1 MHWKTCLFAAV
12 MLGSTAAAQDFDVAE
27 EQVDFNNANIVVT
40 GTKVRSEFEGYSSS
54 VPLVGFQRQA
64 DFLLQPVR
72 VTGDTRDAKQRV
84 DEVYQT
90 IDRFVRAANAQGFT
104 VAYGDVVTTDVT
116 SANLRDLPLTNAGR
130 PDTSGITLYVTSK
143 LAETSVASA
152 QSRLAAL
159 LKGFS
164 PIGRALVEAGGSPSL
179 SIVGPDRY
187 RPQIADAVAKDAARM
202 AALFGQEYAVEVV
215 GLEGTVQWQRRGTTD
230 LFLYI
235 PYRLTITPRPRS

>member
-1 MHWKTCLFAAV
+1 MRRILPLLLALSASAAV
-12 MLGSTAAAQDFDVAE
+12 AQDFEVAE
-27 EQVDFNNANIVVT
+27 EEVDFNSANIVVT
-40 GTKVRSEFEGYSSS
+40 GTKIRSDFDGYSSS
-54 VPLVGFQRQA
+54 VPLVGYQRQA

-72 VTGDTRDAKQRV
+72 ITGDTRDAKQRV

-90 IDRFVRAANAQGFT
+90 IAGFMRAANAQGFT
-104 VAYGDVVTTDVT
+104 IAYGDVVTTDVT

-130 PDTSGITLYVTSK
+130 PDTSGITLFVTTR
-143 LAETSVASA
+143 LAEMDVATA

-159 LKGFS
+159 VKGFK
-164 PIGRALVEAGGSPSL
+164 PVGRALVENGGSPSL

-187 RPQIADAVAKDAARM
+187 RPQIAEAVAKDAGRM
-202 AALFGQEYAVEVV
+202 AGLFGEGYAVEVT

-235 PYRLTITPRPRS
+235 PYRLTITPRR

>member
-1 MHWKTCLFAAV
+1 MRQILPFLLALSANAA
-12 MLGSTAAAQDFDVAE
+12 LAQDFDVAE
-27 EQVDFNNANIVVT
+27 EEVDFNSANIVVT
-40 GTKVRSEFEGYSSS
+40 GTKLRSEFEGYSSS

-64 DFLLQPVR
+64 DFLLQPIR
-72 VTGDTRDAKQRV
+72 ITGDTRDAKQRV

-90 IDRFVRAANAQGFT
+90 IERFLRAANAQGFT

-130 PDTSGITLYVTSK
+130 PDTSGITFYVTSK
-143 LAETSVASA
+143 LGETSVATA

-164 PIGRALVEAGGSPSL
+164 PVGRALVEHGGSPSL
-179 SIVGPDRY
+179 SIVGPDRF
-187 RPQIADAVAKDAARM
+187 RPQIAEAVARDAARM
-202 AALFGQEYAVEVV
+202 AALFGEGYAVEVA

-235 PYRLTITPRPRS
+235 PYRLTITPPR

>member
-1 MHWKTCLFAAV
+1 MRWKALLFAAV
-12 MLGSTAAAQDFDVAE
+12 MVGSVAVAQDFDVAE
-27 EQVDFNNANIVVT
+27 QEVDFNSANIVVT
-40 GTKVRSEFEGYSSS
+40 GSKIRSDFDGYSSS
-54 VPLVGFQRQA
+54 VPLVGYQRQA
-64 DFLLQPVR
+64 DYLLQPVR

-90 IDRFVRAANAQGFT
+90 IAGLLRAANAQGFT

-143 LAETSVASA
+143 LAETSVAVA

-159 LKGFS
+159 LKGFR
-164 PIGRALVEAGGSPSL
+164 PVGRALVEPGGSPSL
-179 SIVGPDRY
+179 SIIGPDRY
-187 RPQIADAVAKDAARM
+187 RPQIAEAVAKDAARM
-202 AALFGQEYAVEVV
+202 AGLFGDGYAVEVA

-235 PYRLTITPRPRS
+235 PYRLTITPRR